1 MSEKKLDRIDR
12 NILRVLQEDGRV
24 SNVELAR
31 RVNLSPTPCLERVK
45 RLEQSNYIKGYMAT
59 LNPVKINA
67 SLLVYVQITL
77 ERTTSAAFEEFKKSM
92 MEIPEV
98 LECHMVS
105 GGFDYLIKV
114 RAADMAEYRG
124 ILGDKL
130 AATPWVSQTHSY
142 VVMEEVKNTNILPVK
157 DNF

>member
-1 MSEKKLDRIDR
+1 MSERKLDRIDR
-12 NILRVLQEDGRV
+12 NILRVLQEDGRI

-31 RVNLSPTPCLERVK
+31 QVNLSPTPCLERVR
-45 RLEQSNYIKGYMAT
+45 RLEQSNYIKGYMAW

-77 ERTTSAAFEEFKKSM
+77 EKTTSAAFEEFKRSM
-92 MEIPEV
+92 LQIPEV

-130 AATPWVSQTHSY
+130 AATAGVSQTHSY

>member
-1 MSEKKLDRIDR
+1 MSERKLDRIDR
-12 NILRVLQEDGRV
+12 NILRVLQEDGRI

-31 RVNLSPTPCLERVK
+31 QVNLSPTPCLERVR
-45 RLEQSNYIKGYMAT
+45 RLEQSNYIKGYMAW
-59 LNPVKINA
+59 LNPARINA
-67 SLLVYVQITL
+67 NLLVFVQITL
-77 ERTTSAAFEEFKKSM
+77 EKTTSAAFEEFRRSILQ
-92 MEIPEV
+92 IPEV

-130 AATPWVSQTHSY
+130 AATAGVSQTHSY

>member
-1 MSEKKLDRIDR
+1 MTERTLDRIDR
-12 NILRVLQEDGRV
+12 NILRVLQEDGRI

-31 RVNLSPTPCLERVK
+31 RVNLSPTPCLERVR

-59 LNPVKINA
+59 LNPAKINVN
-67 SLLVYVQITL
+67 LLVFVQITL
-77 ERTTSAAFEEFKKSM
+77 EKTTSAFFEEFKTTIM
-92 MEIPEV
+92 QIPEV

-114 RAADMAEYRG
+114 RAADMTEYRG

-130 AATPWVSQTHSY
+130 AAAPGVSQTHSY
-142 VVMEEVKNTNILPVK
+142 VVMEEVKNTNILHVK

>member
-1 MSEKKLDRIDR
+1 MSERKLDRIDR
-12 NILRVLQEDGRV
+12 NILRVLQEDGRI

-31 RVNLSPTPCLERVK
+31 QVNLSPTPCLERVR
-45 RLEQSNYIKGYMAT
+45 RLEQSNYIKGYMAW
-59 LNPVKINA
+59 LNPARINA
-67 SLLVYVQITL
+67 NLLVFVQITL
-77 ERTTSAAFEEFKKSM
+77 EKTTSAAFEEFRRSILQ
-92 MEIPEV
+92 IPEV

-130 AATPWVSQTHSY
+130 AATTGVSQTHSY
-142 VVMEEVKNTNILPVK
+142 VVMEEVKNTNILPIK

>member
-1 MSEKKLDRIDR
+1 MSERKLDRIDR
-12 NILRVLQEDGRV
+12 NILRVLQEDGRI

-31 RVNLSPTPCLERVK
+31 QVNLSPTPCLERVR

-59 LNPVKINA
+59 LNPVRINA

-77 ERTTSAAFEEFKKSM
+77 EKTTSGAFEEFKRSM
-92 MEIPEV
+92 LQIPEV

-130 AATPWVSQTHSY
+130 AATAGVSQTHSY

>member
-114 RAADMAEYRG
+114 RAADMVEYRG